1 MDLHTSQNSKGERL
15 GRRASGDHGSAVDTP
30 GIAGI
35 GSELILFT
43 NTKMRCTVNPSHPA
57 GHVRGGGRVRKM
69 ARWRADPTSASLVSD
84 M

>member
-1 MDLHTSQNSKGERL
+1 MDLHTSQNSKGKGL
-15 GRRASGDHGSAVDTP
+15 GCGSPVATASRRIHRE
-30 GIAGI
+30 IAGI
-35 GSELILFT
+35 GPELILFT
-43 NTKMRCTVNPSHPA
+43 NTKMRCTVNPSRPA